1 MSTRRARRRSPAP
14 TATAWCRACVRT
26 GIARSSRSTA
36 RRIWRAWSPAWH
48 SPATSWCAWAPATS
62 PNGPMG
68 CPASSPRSEPS
79 LERRDDRDAR
89 PRRRRARSR
98 RRDVMTFP
106 DLITE
111 VKARL
116 PDVRGRLLANQP
128 LAELTWFRVGGPAQV
143 LFMPEDEADLAYALG
158 QLPAAIP
165 VTVIGLGSNLIVRD
179 AGVPGVVIR
188 LGRGF
193 GEVKVEDGERI
204 RAGTAVPDVKV
215 SRAAQEAAI
224 TGLAFFRGIPGAIGG
239 ALRMNGGAYGRETK
253 DALIEAR
260 GVDRQGR
267 VHVFANADMHYS
279 YRHCGA
285 PDDIIFTQALFRGE
299 RGDPKAIAA
308 EMDKITES
316 REATQPIKSRT
327 GGSTFKNPPGHKA
340 WQLIDAAGCRG
351 LKHGD
356 AQVSQMHCNF
366 LINLGSATAADIEA
380 LGETV
385 RRRVKE
391 TSGIDLEWEI
401 KRIGVA

>member
-1 MSTRRARRRSPAP
+1 
-14 TATAWCRACVRT
+14 
-26 GIARSSRSTA
+26 
-36 RRIWRAWSPAWH
+36 
-48 SPATSWCAWAPATS
+48 
-62 PNGPMG
+62 
-68 CPASSPRSEPS
+68 
-79 LERRDDRDAR
+79 
-89 PRRRRARSR
+89 
-98 RRDVMTFP
+98 MTFP
-106 DLITE
+106 DLAADL
-111 VKARL
+111 KARL
-116 PDVRGRLLANQP
+116 PQLRGRLMSNQP

-143 LFMPEDEADLAYALG
+143 LFMPEDEADLAYFLG
-158 QLPAAIP
+158 QLPEEIP
-165 VTVIGLGSNLIVRD
+165 VTVVGLGSNLIVRD
-179 AGVPGVVIR
+179 GGVPGVVIR

-193 GEVKVEDGERI
+193 AEVKVEEGTRV

-267 VHVFANADMHYS
+267 VSVFANADMHYT

-285 PDDIIFTQALFRGE
+285 PDDVIFTQALFQGAP
-299 RGDPKAIAA
+299 GDPATIAA
-308 EMDKITES
+308 EMEKITES

-351 LKHGD
+351 LKHGG
-356 AQVSQMHCNF
+356 AQVSEMHCNF
-366 LINLGSATAADIEA
+366 LINLGGATAADIEA

-385 RRRVKE
+385 RRRVME
-391 TSGIDLEWEI
+391 NSGIELEWEI
-401 KRIGVA
+401 KRIGAA